1 MKDPEPITK
10 WPGGNAAHETREKVP
25 SKIAYASENPE
36 KLTEDVW
43 GYGVFPG
50 LRSYCWTKL
59 LLDKKT
65 CETQYDD
72 PLLQQAVGSSIM
84 GLPEGKTA
92 EDVVTDYLGFMYQH
106 CLRSLEEKM
115 TPAILAVTPLE
126 FWFTMPAIWSDQAQF
141 ATKRAAERAGFGSRT
156 QDEIRMI
163 TEPEAAALAAFKSTS
178 ENFEDVLQV
187 GLAVLATAQTI
198 DTSIGRYGRA
208 RLRLRRRHRRESS
221 RRLLW
226 SVLLTYQ
233 DITTYTIRLVNGEK
247 KLEESCVGS
256 GKCFHRL

>member
-1 MKDPEPITK
+1 MSDGLKLTAPARISYVPTRSESMKDPEPITK
-10 WPGGNAAHETREKVP
+10 WPGGSAANETREKVP
-25 SKIAYASENPE
+25 SKIAYASENPD

-72 PLLQQAVGSSIM
+72 PLLQQAVGSAIM
-84 GLPEGKTA
+84 GLPPNKSA
-92 EDVVTDYLGFMYQH
+92 EDVVSDYLGFMYQH

-141 ATKRAAERAGFGSRT
+141 ATKRAAERAGFGSRP

-187 GLAVLATAQTI
+187 VLQVPITVRMSGLTQ
-198 DTSIGRYGRA
+198 S
-208 RLRLRRRHRRESS
+208 
-221 RRLLW
+221 
-226 SVLLTYQ
+226 
-233 DITTYTIRLVNGEK
+233 
-247 KLEESCVGS
+247 
-256 GKCFHRL
+256 

>member
-10 WPGGNAAHETREKVP
+10 WPGGNAANETREKVP
-25 SKIAYASENPE
+25 SKIAYVSENP
-36 KLTEDVW
+36 KLLTEDVW

-59 LLDKKT
+59 LLDTKT

-72 PLLQQAVGSSIM
+72 PLLQQAVGSAIM
-84 GLPEGKTA
+84 GLPPGKSA
-92 EDVVTDYLGFMYQH
+92 EDVVADYLGFMYQH

-126 FWFTMPAIWSDQAQF
+126 FWFTMPAIWSDSAQF
-141 ATKRAAERAGFGSRT
+141 ATKRAAERAGFGSRP

-178 ENFEDVLQV
+178 DNFEDVLQV
-187 GLAVLATAQTI
+187 GLALLATASMADI
-198 DTSIGRYGRA
+198 DTGQFGGTC
-208 RLRLRRRHRRESS
+208 LRLWRRHCREFIQPP
-221 RRLLW
+221 LW
-226 SVLLTYQ
+226 SIVLTCQ

-247 KLEESCVGS
+247 KLEESCVGL
-256 GKCFHRL
+256 GKCLR